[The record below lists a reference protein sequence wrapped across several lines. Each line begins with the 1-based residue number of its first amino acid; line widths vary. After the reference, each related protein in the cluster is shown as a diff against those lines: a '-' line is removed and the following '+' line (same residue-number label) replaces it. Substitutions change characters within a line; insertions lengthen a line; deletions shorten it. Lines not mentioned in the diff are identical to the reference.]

1 LNCQRV
7 TARICSRTFAPM
19 HGLALDPTQLLQR
32 RYELRVHM
40 SSAMRR
46 TWIVIKTSKDVHQKA
61 RTRDAQG
68 ISQLSSQ
75 KAVLQICSAVT
86 REPHQSSEFGHGDC
100 VAWSLG
106 MPDEHAPLLLSD
118 CGRQALQ
125 CLPVFVSA
133 YRPDSSGRR
142 NCRCAVHG

>member
-1 LNCQRV
+1 
-7 TARICSRTFAPM
+7 
-19 HGLALDPTQLLQR
+19 
-32 RYELRVHM
+32 M

-46 TWIVIKTSKDVHQKA
+46 TWIVIETGKDVHQKA

-68 ISQLSSQ
+68 ISQLSGQ

-86 REPHQSSEFGHGDC
+86 RELYQSSELGHGDC
-100 VAWSLG
+100 VARSLG
-106 MPDEHAPLLLSD
+106 MFDEHAPLLLSD
-118 CGRQALQ
+118 CGRQTLQ

-142 NCRCAVHG
+142 NRRWAVHGRGQESTPLPLVLKLHTRSLKHTGKPAAYQDA